1 MGESVLMTKRPRRRF
16 ALEYKAEVVRLC
28 RESDKS
34 IGVICRE
41 MDLPETAVRR
51 WVRQAESD
59 AGGGTPG
66 LLTTEER
73 SELSTLRRE
82 NKRLR
87 IEREILKKATAFF
100 VRENS

>member
-51 WVRQAESD
+51 WVRQAEVD
-59 AGGGTPG
+59 AGGGKPD

-73 SELSTLRRE
+73 SELTTLRRE

-87 IEREILKKATAFF
+87 LEREIPKKATAFF
-100 VRENS
+100 ARENS

>member
-1 MGESVLMTKRPRRRF
+1 
-16 ALEYKAEVVRLC
+16 
-28 RESDKS
+28 
-34 IGVICRE
+34 

-51 WVRQAESD
+51 WVRQAEID

-100 VRENS
+100 VKENS